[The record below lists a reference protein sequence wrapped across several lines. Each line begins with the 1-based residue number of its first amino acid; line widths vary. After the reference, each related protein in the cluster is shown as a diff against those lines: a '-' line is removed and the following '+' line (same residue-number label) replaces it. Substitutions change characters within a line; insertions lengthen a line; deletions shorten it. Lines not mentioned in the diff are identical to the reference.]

1 MSRFVRVAS
10 KALALFGVGCGAGAA
25 APSPAG
31 QILLFI
37 DTDAPLPAA
46 PGSSGDVPAPA
57 LFDHLRVDVSRV
69 DELAASGNAVAVERD
84 FAVHRGLFAAGPIS
98 LGIAPPVNEAG
109 YVAHVRLYRGADAE
123 AGVPAPSSSI
133 DTTLPLPLVA
143 EAGVVRLLVTLHVDD
158 TGVFRDEIP
167 TKIAEAPTSTLV
179 GTWPGAAPVPCAEAA
194 GVNEACVPGGA
205 FWMGDPQLHNE
216 TDVEDAEREHLV
228 VVSPFFIDTHEVT
241 VGELRE
247 ALADLLAAGVA
258 LPPPWS
264 GSYEG
269 LDEDDYATFTFGP
282 TDDDSADAQAA
293 MPVNA
298 VVWDT
303 ARAYCHARGKE
314 LPTEAMFEFL
324 ASGRGLEQNYV
335 WGSDPPSCADVVAG
349 RAGFGVYATFDGAC
363 RPSGSPGGA
372 VPPGAGLRDRVELA
386 AGDDAEPVVDLAGNL
401 SEWMLDWFNGEDE
414 GVWLTP
420 GVLYDPVA
428 NERGGAGD
436 LRAVRG
442 GSWRGRYVELRA
454 AARVGRDPEANNRS
468 LGFRCARRPLLR

>member
-1 MSRFVRVAS
+1 MNRFVRATGG
-10 KALALFGVGCGAGAA
+10 ALVLLSSGCGGEATT
-25 APSPAG
+25 PSPAG
-31 QILLFI
+31 QIVLFI
-37 DTDAPLPAA
+37 DTDAPLPPA
-46 PGSSGDVPAPA
+46 PGAMGDVQPPA

-69 DELAASGNAVAVERD
+69 DERSAVDRAASAQRD
-84 FAVHRGLFAAGPIS
+84 FAVDRGLFAAGPIS
-98 LGIAPPVNEAG
+98 LGIAPPVNESG
-109 YVAHVRLYRGADAE
+109 YVAQVRLYRAVDAE
-123 AGVPAPSSSI
+123 AGVPAPSSSL
-133 DTTLPLPLVA
+133 DTTLPLPVVA
-143 EAGVVRLLVTLHVDD
+143 ETGVVRLLVTLHVDD
-158 TGVFRDEIP
+158 TGVSVR
-167 TKIAEAPTSTLV
+167 EAPTKLDEAPTRSQV
-179 GTWPGAAPVPCAEAA
+179 GTWPGAAAVPCPEAA
-194 GVNEACVPGGA
+194 TAHEACVPGGA
-205 FWMGDPQLHNE
+205 FWMGDPQLHHE

-228 VVSPFFIDTHEVT
+228 VVSPFLIDRHEVT

-247 ALADLLAAGVA
+247 ALADLLAAEVP

-282 TDDDSADAQAA
+282 TADDPADAQAA

-303 ARAYCHARGKE
+303 ARAYCQARGKE

-335 WGSDPPSCADVVAG
+335 WGSDAPGCSDVVAG

-363 RPSGSPGGA
+363 RPSGSSGGPA
-372 VPPGAGLRDRVELA
+372 PPGAGLRDRAQLGER
-386 AGDDAEPVVDLAGNL
+386 DEAEPVVDLAGNL

-428 NERGGAGD
+428 NERGRAGAR
-436 LRAVRG
+436 RAVRG

-454 AARVGRDPEANNRS
+454 AARVGRDPEASNRS
-468 LGFRCARRPLLR
+468 LGFRCARRP